1 MRVEPN
7 HDEIRQALRSLP
19 RRLAPSE
26 LDARLRVVASRER
39 QRRLQRLTWQQRWQT
54 TIDHMRLIGTNSM
67 RPLALPFAGGLC
79 SAVMLF
85 SMVMPGIAVRAS
97 DLTSDVPTV
106 LSTEASVKGVQPI
119 GLSQN
124 EVVLDVVIDD
134 QGRMMDYAVVQG
146 DLAMKNSDLR
156 RRIENNLLFT
166 QFTPATAFGQ
176 PMSGRIRVTLT
187 ANRIEVKG

>member
-19 RRLAPSE
+19 RRISPPDLQ
-26 LDARLRVVASRER
+26 ARLRVVASRER
-39 QRRLQRLTWQQRWQT
+39 QRRLQRLTWQQQWQT
-54 TIDHMRLIGTNSM
+54 ALDHLRLMTTNSM

-79 SAVMLF
+79 SAVILF

-97 DLTSDVPTV
+97 DLTFDVPTV

-134 QGRMMDYAVVQG
+134 QGRMIDYAVVHG
-146 DLAMKNSDLR
+146 DLAMKNFELR
-156 RRIENNLLFT
+156 RRIENNLL
-166 QFTPATAFGQ
+166 
-176 PMSGRIRVTLT
+176 
-187 ANRIEVKG
+187 

>member
-1 MRVEPN
+1 MMIEPN
-7 HDEIRQALRSLP
+7 HDEIRQVLRSLP
-19 RRLAPSE
+19 QRTAPSA
-26 LDARLRVVASRER
+26 LYSRLRVVASRER
-39 QRRLQRLTWQQRWQT
+39 QRRLQRLTWKQRWQT
-54 TIDHMRLIGTNSM
+54 AVDHFQLMTTNSM

-79 SAVMLF
+79 SAVILF

-97 DLTSDVPTV
+97 DLTFDVPTV

-134 QGRMMDYAVVQG
+134 QGRMIDYAVVRG

-176 PMSGRIRVTLT
+176 PMSGRIRVSLT
-187 ANRIEVKG
+187 ANHIEVKG